1 MSTCHQQKPQNG
13 PFYIILSLLFY
24 LFNKYISMTAHFTKC
39 EMDGVPLTVKKISQ
53 QLKLFKK

>member
-1 MSTCHQQKPQNG
+1 
-13 PFYIILSLLFY
+13 
-24 LFNKYISMTAHFTKC
+24 MTAHFTKC